1 MDWLYEMSQKGHM
14 MIKSSKLIYS
24 GVGFCCIY
32 ILSRG
37 ETWSVFIQI
46 KKKKHY
52 CQRLINL
59 KRGRVI
65 RNVSYQPR
73 LGAGDQIKPEEVWVE
88 R

>member
-1 MDWLYEMSQKGHM
+1 MERHDQFSF
-14 MIKSSKLIYS
+14 KL
-24 GVGFCCIY
+24 
-32 ILSRG
+32 
-37 ETWSVFIQI
+37 